1 MNFAMPSMTRSR
13 VACSAGVRCSFGVS
27 LILRSAPTTALV
39 SWSGSAHSAQ
49 ARPASNSVRGT
60 SASMRSRRSRLA
72 GERGCDSGRCDEKRA
87 KDVLMCVEDVVCG
100 PSCRSNEASRKVEA
114 RLSTWVSLTGG
125 PGKKGGGRAESR
137 SLTIVSISSPSSSSA
152 ASSASVRT
160 RSTSSSVAV
169 SDRLRVPLLRLVWS
183 CSPVEDELAVA
194 DEARLRARSLRMSDW
209 MGRSRLLTLSATV
222 EPDLSD
228 TIEGVPVHPASVS

>member
-125 PGKKGGGRAESR
+125 PRKKGRGRAESHHR
-137 SLTIVSISSPSSSSA
+137 QHL
-152 ASSASVRT
+152 
-160 RSTSSSVAV
+160 VALELFG
-169 SDRLRVPLLRLVWS
+169 RLFRVDPDAV
-183 CSPVEDELAVA
+183 DELIGCGLCKATSAVA
-194 DEARLRARSLRMSDW
+194 RARLELLA
-209 MGRSRLLTLSATV
+209 GRR
-222 EPDLSD
+222 
-228 TIEGVPVHPASVS
+228 